1 MRRILTYCFIVLL
14 SCSLFAADNTVK
26 NLQKQQR
33 KLKQEMEQTNKML
46 KQTKKNE
53 TATVTKLQLINQ
65 NIATQKKL
73 INSLG
78 KEITSIDDEMKQLSR
93 RRDTL
98 EQTLNNLKDD
108 YARIVRE
115 SHYARLQQSPLL
127 FLLSSKSFQQLVR
140 RVRYLQLFAQYRH
153 EQVARIEGV
162 KTEINT
168 QNDKLA
174 QHKTDKQ
181 KVLKTQKREQEALA
195 RDERKQ
201 QQMLKDLQ
209 KKEKELTAQLKK
221 QQKKVDD
228 LNKKITATIEK
239 QAKEQAKVALTKEQQ
254 LLSGNFEQNKG
265 RLPWPVEKGFISGQF
280 GKHQHPVYKDVTID
294 NKGIYLQTTAGQ
306 GARAVFE
313 GQVTSCFLMNGS
325 YAVIV
330 AHGNYRSVYA
340 GLSRLNV
347 KQGDKVVAKQKIGTI
362 FSDPE
367 QDNKT
372 ELFFQIWKDKTI
384 QNPSSW
390 LAK

>member
-1 MRRILTYCFIVLL
+1 MRRILTYCFMVLL
-14 SCSLFAADNTVK
+14 SCSLLAADNTVK

-33 KLKQEMEQTNKML
+33 QLKQEMEQTNKML

-78 KEITSIDDEMKQLSR
+78 KEISSIDDEMKELSR

-98 EQTLNNLKDD
+98 EQTLSGLKAD
-108 YARIVRE
+108 YAHIVRE

-127 FLLSSKSFQQLVR
+127 FLLSSESFQQLVR

-168 QNDKLA
+168 QNNKLA

-228 LNKKITATIEK
+228 LNKRITETIEK
-239 QAKEQAKVALTKEQQ
+239 QTKEQAKVALTKEQQ

-384 QNPSSW
+384 LNPSSW